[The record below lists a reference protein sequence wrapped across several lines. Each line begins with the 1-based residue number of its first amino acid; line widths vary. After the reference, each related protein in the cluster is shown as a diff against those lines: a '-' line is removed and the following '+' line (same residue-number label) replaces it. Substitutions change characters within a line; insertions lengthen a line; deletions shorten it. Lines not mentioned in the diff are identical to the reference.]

1 MRSAW
6 NGSPPG
12 SGSPDSDEDP
22 SAVPEGPGRRSDV
35 SMLQF
40 DENAARHIERMYST
54 PDVVQQRAEVLALL
68 AVQPGERVLDVGSGP
83 GLLVASLA
91 EAVGAGGAVHGLDQ
105 SAPMNAVARDLIGT
119 RPWARID
126 DGDALELPYADGAF
140 DAAVSTQVY
149 EYVADIPRALSE
161 LRRVLRPGGRALVL
175 DTDWDSVVWHAADRE
190 RHRRIMAAWEEHLVH
205 PHLPCTLPGQLRG
218 AGFRVTG
225 RHLIPLF
232 NPRYEQNTFSAL
244 SMEMI
249 GRFVAGRQGLTDSVV
264 DAWLA
269 DLRARGEEDDYLFS
283 VNRYCFVAVAE

>member
-1 MRSAW
+1 M
-6 NGSPPG
+6 
-12 SGSPDSDEDP
+12 
-22 SAVPEGPGRRSDV
+22 

-40 DENAARHIERMYST
+40 DENAARHLQRMYST
-54 PDVVQQRAEVLALL
+54 PDVVRQRAEVLALL
-68 AVQPGERVLDVGSGP
+68 AAQPGERVLDVGSGP
-83 GLLVASLA
+83 GFLVASLA
-91 EAVGAGGAVHGLDQ
+91 DAVGPGGAVHGLDQ
-105 SAPMNAVARDLIGT
+105 SASMNTVARDLLAD
-119 RPWARID
+119 RPWATID
-126 DGDALELPYADGAF
+126 TGDASELPYPGRTF

-149 EYVADIPRALSE
+149 EYVADVATALAE

-175 DTDWDSVVWHAADRE
+175 DTDWDSVVWHAADRD

-205 PHLPCTLPGQLRG
+205 PHLPGTLPGRLRR

-249 GRFVAGRQGLTDSVV
+249 GRFVVGRQGLTDAVV
-264 DAWLA
+264 DGWLA
-269 DLRARGEEDDYLFS
+269 DLRGRGEEDEYLFS

>member
-1 MRSAW
+1 M
-6 NGSPPG
+6 
-12 SGSPDSDEDP
+12 
-22 SAVPEGPGRRSDV
+22 

-40 DENAARHIERMYST
+40 DENAARHLQRMYST

-68 AVQPGERVLDVGSGP
+68 AAQPGESVLDVGSGP
-83 GLLVASLA
+83 GFLVASLA
-91 EAVGAGGAVHGLDQ
+91 DAVGASGAVHGLDQ
-105 SAPMNAVARDLIGT
+105 SASMNTVARDLLAD
-119 RPWARID
+119 RPWATID
-126 DGDALELPYADGAF
+126 TGDASELPYPGRAF

-149 EYVADIPRALSE
+149 EYVADVATALAE

-175 DTDWDSVVWHAADRE
+175 DTDWDSVVWHAADRD

-205 PHLPCTLPGQLRG
+205 PHLPGTLPGQLRR

-249 GRFVAGRQGLTDSVV
+249 GRFVVGRQGVTDAVV

-269 DLRARGEEDDYLFS
+269 DLRERGAADEYLFS
-283 VNRYCFVAVAE
+283 VNRYCFVADAE

>member
-1 MRSAW
+1 M
-6 NGSPPG
+6 P
-12 SGSPDSDEDP
+12 
-22 SAVPEGPGRRSDV
+22 
-35 SMLQF
+35 MLQF
-40 DENAARHIERMYST
+40 DGDAARHLQRMYAT

-68 AVQPGERVLDVGSGP
+68 AAQPGERVLDVGSGP
-83 GLLVASLA
+83 GFLVASLA
-91 EAVGAGGAVHGLDQ
+91 DAVGATGAVHGLDR
-105 SAPMNAVARDLIGT
+105 SASMNAVARDLLAT
-119 RPWARID
+119 RPWATID
-126 DGDALELPYADGAF
+126 TGDASDLPYPDRAF

-149 EYVADIPRALSE
+149 EYVADVSTALVE
-161 LRRVLRPGGRALVL
+161 LHRVLRPGGRALVL
-175 DTDWDSVVWHAADRE
+175 DTEWDSVVWHAADRE

-232 NPRYEQNTFSAL
+232 NPRYEQNTFSTM

-249 GRFVAGRQGLTDSVV
+249 GRFVVGRQGLTDSVV

-283 VNRYCFVAVAE
+283 VNRYCFVAVAD